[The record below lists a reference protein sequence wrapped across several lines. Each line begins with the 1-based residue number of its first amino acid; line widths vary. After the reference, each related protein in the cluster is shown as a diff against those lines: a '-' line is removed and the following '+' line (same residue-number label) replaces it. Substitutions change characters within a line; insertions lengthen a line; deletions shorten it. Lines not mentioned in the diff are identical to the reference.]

1 MAVEKNQI
9 ILEVKVTKE
18 GEVNVDLLKSKIK
31 ELDNDIKKVGV
42 STKTM
47 SKNLGNVKSA
57 TGSAS
62 GAVVELGRTIS
73 DSNYGFPAMANNVQQ
88 LATQFTFVTKEAGG
102 FGKGLK
108 SVFKAMTGAGGVLL
122 LFTIGVTLL
131 ERFALNSRKAATASK
146 ELAESI
152 SAETSSL
159 TTLVSVARN
168 ENLNKED
175 RIKAIDEINKKYPE
189 YLGNVDLENI
199 STEKTNTLIQKQI
212 NLEIARAKA
221 KAIANK
227 ITEEQTK
234 IVDAETRN
242 IESSL
247 TNTQKATSALANASN
262 LILGTSFDV
271 GNKILKNSKEN
282 NEEVIAESNANI
294 ERLKVQLMNVLQE
307 EQGAVDAL
315 VSTSTSGAKAARE
328 KLKPIFTDNVTFLE
342 LYFNFLDEAKVKR
355 QEDVDDFIK
364 SEKIKQKSIRDSAK
378 AAERF
383 ERMQF
388 INRQNS
394 FQDLATISDNASQL
408 IGEQTAAGK
417 AFALATATIDTY
429 VAANAILG
437 DKTSTLTPTQR
448 FLGAA
453 AAITTGLLN
462 VKRIMSVDAE
472 NGIKS
477 GGGAATSN
485 NVQAP
490 DFNIVGASEQS
501 QLAQTISQSEQQP
514 IQAFVV
520 AEDVTTAQQLDNNII
535 QGASLG

>member
-1 MAVEKNQI
+1 
-9 ILEVKVTKE
+9 VKVTKE

-47 SKNLGNVKSA
+47 SKKLGNVKSA

-122 LFTIGVTLL
+122 LFTIGVALL
-131 ERFALNSRKAATASK
+131 ERFSLNSRKAATASK

-307 EQGAVDAL
+307 EQ
-315 VSTSTSGAKAARE
+315 
-328 KLKPIFTDNVTFLE
+328 
-342 LYFNFLDEAKVKR
+342 
-355 QEDVDDFIK
+355 
-364 SEKIKQKSIRDSAK
+364 
-378 AAERF
+378 
-383 ERMQF
+383 
-388 INRQNS
+388 
-394 FQDLATISDNASQL
+394 
-408 IGEQTAAGK
+408 
-417 AFALATATIDTY
+417 
-429 VAANAILG
+429 
-437 DKTSTLTPTQR
+437 
-448 FLGAA
+448 
-453 AAITTGLLN
+453 
-462 VKRIMSVDAE
+462 
-472 NGIKS
+472 
-477 GGGAATSN
+477 
-485 NVQAP
+485 
-490 DFNIVGASEQS
+490 
-501 QLAQTISQSEQQP
+501 
-514 IQAFVV
+514 
-520 AEDVTTAQQLDNNII
+520 
-535 QGASLG
+535 

>member
-18 GEVNVDLLKSKIK
+18 GEVNVDLLKKKIK
-31 ELDNDIKKVGV
+31 ELDQDIKKVGV
-42 STKTM
+42 STNTM
-47 SKNLGNVKSA
+47 SKKLGNVKSA

-88 LATQFTFVTKEAGG
+88 LATQFTFVTREAGG

-122 LFTIGVTLL
+122 LFTIGVALL
-131 ERFALNSRKAATASK
+131 ERFSLNARKAATASK
-146 ELAESI
+146 ELAQSI

-159 TTLVSVARN
+159 TTLVSVAKN

-212 NLEIARAKA
+212 SLEIARAKA
-221 KAIANK
+221 KAIANM

-234 IVDAETRN
+234 IVDAETRS
-242 IESSL
+242 IDSSL
-247 TNTQKATSALANASN
+247 TNTQKATAALANASN

-271 GNKILKNSKEN
+271 GNKVLKNSKEN
-282 NEEVIAESNANI
+282 NEKIIAESTANI
-294 ERLKVQLMNVLQE
+294 ERLKVQLMKVLE
-307 EQGAVDAL
+307 EEEGAVDSL
-315 VSTSTSGAKAARE
+315 VSTSKVARE

-364 SEKIKQKSIRDSAK
+364 SEKKKQKAIKDSAK
-378 AAERF
+378 QAERI
-383 ERMQF
+383 EKIRL
-388 INRQNS
+388 INRKNS
-394 FQDLATISDNASQL
+394 FRDLATISDNASQL

-437 DKTSTLTPTQR
+437 DKTSTLTPAQR

-485 NVQAP
+485 NIQAP
-490 DFNIVGASEQS
+490 DFNIVGASNES

-520 AEDVTTAQQLDNNII
+520 AEDITTAQQLDNNII